1 MISQQEDRQLTRCR
15 RLIEEKVGWG
25 SGEGWSTQDFD
36 RLSERIAEQ
45 TGVSLSVTTLKRV
58 WGRVKYDS
66 APTTTTLNALV
77 QFVGYDSWQQFKNAP
92 HPQHV
97 PLGISSETA
106 TSPTPEPGRR
116 QSLRRWWLGATL
128 IIGLVGLSLFFL
140 NYVNHRPLSPEMF
153 SFSSQHVTK
162 GIPNSV
168 VFHYDA
174 TASPTDSVFIQ
185 QSWDPRRRQLVP
197 KDGHEHTSIYY
208 YPGYFRAKLVIGRQI
223 VQEQDLLIP
232 SEGWTVSVGEKAV
245 PVYFK
250 PNEVIRNGSLGVP
263 VPLIQQQNIPM
274 QPQPPAVRYRYVREF
289 NGLRDDNFTLETRVK
304 NDFKQ
309 GASVCQRA
317 TVTILCKNEFFA
329 IPLSA
334 KGCVGDLT
342 LYMAGYS
349 AEAKTKDLSGFGA
362 DLSQWVDVRCEVR
375 NKKAQLFIGGKK
387 AYEALIPTEAKDI
400 VGISY
405 DFEGTG
411 SIDFVRFTQP
421 DGKVVF
427 EDDFDTPIEAQNR

>member
-1 MISQQEDRQLTRCR
+1 MVTQQEDQQLTRCR

-25 SGEGWSTQDFD
+25 SGEEWATQDFEQ
-36 RLSERIAEQ
+36 LSERIAEL

-58 WGRVKYDS
+58 WGRVKYES
-66 APTTTTLNALV
+66 APTTTTLNTLV
-77 QFVGYDSWQQFKNAP
+77 QFVGYANWQQFKNTPPTQYAP
-92 HPQHV
+92 PEIAPESIATV
-97 PLGISSETA
+97 PKSV
-106 TSPTPEPGRR
+106 RR
-116 QSLRRWWLGATL
+116 PALRRWWLG
-128 IIGLVGLSLFFL
+128 IGLFVGLIGGSIFFL
-140 NYVNHRPLSPEMF
+140 NYVNHRPLSPDMF
-153 SFSSQHVTK
+153 SFSSRYVAR

-223 VQEQDLLIP
+223 VQEHNLMIP
-232 SEGWTVSVGEKAV
+232 SDGWYVAIQQEPV
-245 PVYFK
+245 PVYLK
-250 PNEVIRNGSLGVP
+250 SEEAIRGGVLSVP
-263 VPLIQQQNIPM
+263 VSLIQQQNIPM
-274 QPQPPAVRYRYVREF
+274 QPKPPTIQYRYVREF
-289 NGLRDDNFTLETRVK
+289 NGLQSDNFTLETRVK

-309 GASVCQRA
+309 GSSVCQR
-317 TVTILCKNEFFA
+317 VNLMILCKNEYFA

-334 KGCVGDLT
+334 KGCVGDLN
-342 LYMAGYS
+342 LYLAGYF
-349 AEAKTKDLSGFGA
+349 AESKTNDLSGFGA

-375 NKKAQLFIGGKK
+375 DKKAQVFVNGKK
-387 AYEALIPTEAKDI
+387 AYEGRIPSEAADI

-411 SIDFVRFTQP
+411 SVDFVRFTKP
-421 DGKVVF
+421 NGKVVF
-427 EDDFDTPIEAQNR
+427 DDNFANAVQ